1 MSFHLE
7 RYREQP
13 MRDTELAIGSAVLV
27 IFTLGAYHLRDGD
40 AMNYGVTMGVSTN
53 IQNVIVL
60 ADPPSNNSDRPIQDP
75 ITPPHLGVQSETE
88 PSDSEE
94 AVDDEGPGFFM

>member
-1 MSFHLE
+1 
-7 RYREQP
+7 
-13 MRDTELAIGSAVLV
+13 MRNTELAIGSAVLV